1 MGFLTSQWSGH
12 FRAAHRRAKLRMD
25 DLSPLAEKI
34 RAAVFLLALGLL
46 VAAYAYSYWAGC
58 AWDGKQGYGDLELG
72 LQYEGVAVTLV
83 AAPLASLVAAALAN
97 VRRAPA
103 QAIAFVIFVLIVG
116 GAFSTYLM
124 LDAST
129 RGVVACKP
137 GEKCTKPLPPKD

>member
-1 MGFLTSQWSGH
+1 MGFLTSQWSGR
-12 FRAAHRRAKLRMD
+12 FRAAHRRVKRRMD
-25 DLSPLAEKI
+25 ALSPLAEKI
-34 RAAVFLLALGLL
+34 RAAVFLLALGL
-46 VAAYAYSYWAGC
+46 
-58 AWDGKQGYGDLELG
+58 
-72 LQYEGVAVTLV
+72 
-83 AAPLASLVAAALAN
+83 LVAAALAN

-137 GEKCTKPLPPKD
+137 GEKCTKPLTPKD